1 MSVPYP
7 GPCVFPRPRENSA
20 FAYIFL
26 FTFRPLGTCP
36 PKKCGRLGCGFWKKK
51 EWKDGEENN
60 GKRTAKREPLIANG
74 EEN

>member
-1 MSVPYP
+1 
-7 GPCVFPRPRENSA
+7 
-20 FAYIFL
+20 
-26 FTFRPLGTCP
+26 LGTCP